1 MLVQLDL
8 CVDTGGTDTMS
19 RVLRQSSS
27 AATRVQ
33 MLIDAMEIYGRGS
46 SGQGCAAPA
55 VQAAANHIMAAAN
68 NATAA
73 TAPKRAAQDDESG
86 ASHHKCVACIVR
98 VHSWPL
104 VLCSPLCC
112 VLTVQDRAG
121 TATFA
126 SMSKYGAAA
135 CLGVRT
141 RPVCVGSVAIVCSQ
155 TSAKTRRTWYPHSR
169 AVRHSL

>member
-86 ASHHKCVACIVR
+86 ASHHKWVARIVH
-98 VHSWPL
+98 VQSWPL
-104 VLCSPLCC
+104 VLCTPQCC

-126 SMSKYGAAA
+126 SMSKYGSQRFRKGVVKRSRDPQRKSRKTLKTLRNSIHW
-135 CLGVRT
+135 LGL
-141 RPVCVGSVAIVCSQ
+141 
-155 TSAKTRRTWYPHSR
+155 KSR
-169 AVRHSL
+169 